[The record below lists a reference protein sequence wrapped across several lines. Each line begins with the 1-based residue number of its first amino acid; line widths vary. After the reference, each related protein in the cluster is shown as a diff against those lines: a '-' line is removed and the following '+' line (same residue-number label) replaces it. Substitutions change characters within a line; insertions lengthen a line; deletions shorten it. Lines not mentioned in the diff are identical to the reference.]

1 MGRTGSEGTPR
12 EATGWEATVAEPG
25 VAVFGGVSS
34 HRPTSIP
41 TVCYVLFSAAL
52 IAPAAMLLLL
62 LAEAFETAVD
72 AVPLAEEIEDD
83 ASDGL
88 EAALE
93 RRGGMQTVAHESS
106 ATLIAPDVDGRVPRR
121 AWPPRRRQRRVPR
134 RSGQHGPS
142 PEEQRLRSRP

>member
-1 MGRTGSEGTPR
+1 M
-12 EATGWEATVAEPG
+12 
-25 VAVFGGVSS
+25 FGGVSS

-93 RRGGMQTVAHESS
+93 RRGGMQTVWSPS
-106 ATLIAPDVDGRVPRR
+106 AGRRRLLLRRRRVGSRRPAGRACGAPIRPRR
-121 AWPPRRRQRRVPR
+121 PPCQSTATTATPRV
-134 RSGQHGPS
+134 
-142 PEEQRLRSRP
+142 LTN